1 MTLSGSIP
9 ERVVLCFFQELID
22 ELAASGSLVEVGADS
37 SEMGRHPIFRYQA
50 RTAGQPRD
58 LLVMHPG
65 VGAPLVVGS
74 AEPLIALGANK
85 LMICGGCGVL
95 LPEIA
100 AGHPVILTSAVRDE
114 GTSYHYLPPSLE
126 AYPHPRA
133 VAALEAA
140 CQERGIAYRKGK
152 AWTTDGYYR
161 ETSERTALRVSQGCE
176 VVEMEASALFAMA
189 EFRGAVLGQ
198 IVYGGDLV
206 LPDAWDS
213 RAWNHRTHDRRLLF
227 ELAID
232 ACLRL

>member
-1 MTLSGSIP
+1 LKLNGSVP
-9 ERVVLCFFQELID
+9 DRVVLCFFKELID

-37 SEMGRHPIFRYQA
+37 SEMGRHPIYRYQA
-50 RTAGQPRD
+50 QSAGQSRD
-58 LLVMHPG
+58 VLVMHPG
-65 VGAPLVVGS
+65 VGAPLAVGM
-74 AEPLIALGANK
+74 AEPLLAQGANK
-85 LMICGGCGVL
+85 VMICGGCGVL

-114 GTSYHYLPPSLE
+114 GTRE
-126 AYPHPRA
+126 AYPHPQA

-140 CQERGIAYRKGK
+140 CIERGIAYRMSK

-161 ETSERTALRVSQGCE
+161 ETPERAALRVSQGCE
-176 VVEMEASALFAMA
+176 VVEMEAAALFAMA

-213 RAWNHRTHDRRLLF
+213 RAWNHRTQDRRLLF
-227 ELAID
+227 ELAVD